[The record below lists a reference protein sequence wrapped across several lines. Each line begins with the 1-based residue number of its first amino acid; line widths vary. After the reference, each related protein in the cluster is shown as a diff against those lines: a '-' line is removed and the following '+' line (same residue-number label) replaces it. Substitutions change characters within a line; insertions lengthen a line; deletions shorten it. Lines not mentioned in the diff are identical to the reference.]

1 MGSIGFNPK
10 NRSDRSESDVKN
22 TNTVSDDILE
32 LIKKY
37 KAIGIKIKYNL
48 AEMAKPEMAMEI
60 TNIRSELSSLYLEV
74 AAVGKRII
82 RVVNDDKHA
91 LKTLVEE
98 LNSEDAVK
106 KLEEHIARCIE
117 NAKKYGSSIKS
128 DIPKTTLDDIKG
140 QDDVKD
146 IIRSFVYL
154 AQHPDLFATYKLK
167 GGLGIMMYGAPG
179 TGKTM
184 FAEAIA
190 HEMGLPL
197 FVVTPADIF
206 KSYVG
211 ASEQAVRQ
219 IFQDI
224 SSCSDGAVLFVDECE
239 SIFTKRSADT
249 KETKS
254 AVTSE
259 LLQRMNGEGVDGSK
273 RIMIAATNR
282 PWDIDPAYLRYKRFS
297 HLIHIAPPDKEA
309 IAAIVKSKL
318 KGVPCEEG
326 VVEDLSARIINIVYP
341 QARSSSGETYSNDG
355 LNGYYSAADICGII
369 EEACRMA
376 IEQTMAGDMSGKGNG
391 PVPVSMDMLELAIEK
406 RKPSISAED
415 MEIYQNFTP
424 DSMNDK

>member
-146 IIRSFVYL
+146 PR
-154 AQHPDLFATYKLK
+154 
-167 GGLGIMMYGAPG
+167 G
-179 TGKTM
+179 
-184 FAEAIA
+184 
-190 HEMGLPL
+190 
-197 FVVTPADIF
+197 
-206 KSYVG
+206 
-211 ASEQAVRQ
+211 
-219 IFQDI
+219 
-224 SSCSDGAVLFVDECE
+224 
-239 SIFTKRSADT
+239 
-249 KETKS
+249 
-254 AVTSE
+254 
-259 LLQRMNGEGVDGSK
+259 
-273 RIMIAATNR
+273 
-282 PWDIDPAYLRYKRFS
+282 
-297 HLIHIAPPDKEA
+297 
-309 IAAIVKSKL
+309 
-318 KGVPCEEG
+318 
-326 VVEDLSARIINIVYP
+326 
-341 QARSSSGETYSNDG
+341 
-355 LNGYYSAADICGII
+355 
-369 EEACRMA
+369 
-376 IEQTMAGDMSGKGNG
+376 
-391 PVPVSMDMLELAIEK
+391 
-406 RKPSISAED
+406 
-415 MEIYQNFTP
+415 
-424 DSMNDK
+424 